1 MESTRDNECI
11 KGKVLI
17 LEEVKDAGSLSEEL
31 FEPRMSMVFPG
42 KLGEKAALQAVERG
56 CDLMNKKEEM
66 KGQIRLQRRSA

>member
-1 MESTRDNECI
+1 MHKGESAYFGRG
-11 KGKVLI
+11 KGCR
-17 LEEVKDAGSLSEEL
+17 SLSEEL